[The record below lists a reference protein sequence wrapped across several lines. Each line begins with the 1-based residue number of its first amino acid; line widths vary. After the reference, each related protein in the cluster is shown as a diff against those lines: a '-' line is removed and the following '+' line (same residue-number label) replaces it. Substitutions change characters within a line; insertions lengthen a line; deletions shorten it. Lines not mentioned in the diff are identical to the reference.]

1 MSLTKVTFAMT
12 SGAPIN
18 VKDYGAIGDGVTDD
32 TIAIQAAL
40 TAGAGILTVFEEG
53 ATYKVTSGLIAYGA
67 IEGNNST
74 LMFYGAAI
82 YSLLYTNS
90 AGNIKNFVIDG
101 TNVTSCARGL
111 AVDTDFAQEGWN
123 YYELTIQNISNTDNT
138 QPAEG
143 ASFFRFSGATQ
154 TTGYFDIKINV
165 FNITATANGVVGDNG
180 GAAMGVGFSCN
191 GPSQNVNVVI
201 HDSIIKNISPAE
213 DSIGIYLLTGDHT
226 LASAKGWYVIQDCE
240 VYDSEKYS
248 YKLQA
253 PNVLV
258 RRCLADNTNKA
269 LSENFTCYGH
279 NVIYQNCVVTNCQ
292 GEGFVSHGPGTTLL
306 NGRVEGD
313 SNATSLRLYPAALNF
328 RCDGLVIETTG
339 TFSPVGFSRMYLDI
353 GNFADFDNIRISGS
367 TNTGTGIIA
376 LGTGKLKLSNV
387 TIIGFERGIEFPYGS
402 VTAWLDTLEIQVAGV
417 SSYGIYRLGNTAN
430 FIRIRDSR
438 IIADFIGI
446 FTDSSAGANSAIV
459 DIDASSVVAGTHGI
473 LSPSSS
479 RITNC
484 LIQSA
489 NVTGSGIGAV
499 NSVYRNNQITNFATG
514 IDISNTTTA
523 EMSDNVTIGSTVP
536 YATAGYTPFVNV
548 NNFSR

>member
-1 MSLTKVTFAMT
+1 M
-12 SGAPIN
+12 
-18 VKDYGAIGDGVTDD
+18 
-32 TIAIQAAL
+32 
-40 TAGAGILTVFEEG
+40 
-53 ATYKVTSGLIAYGA
+53 
-67 IEGNNST
+67 
-74 LMFYGAAI
+74 
-82 YSLLYTNS
+82 
-90 AGNIKNFVIDG
+90 
-101 TNVTSCARGL
+101 
-111 AVDTDFAQEGWN
+111 
-123 YYELTIQNISNTDNT
+123 
-138 QPAEG
+138 
-143 ASFFRFSGATQ
+143 
-154 TTGYFDIKINV
+154 
-165 FNITATANGVVGDNG
+165 
-180 GAAMGVGFSCN
+180 
-191 GPSQNVNVVI
+191 
-201 HDSIIKNISPAE
+201 
-213 DSIGIYLLTGDHT
+213 
-226 LASAKGWYVIQDCE
+226 
-240 VYDSEKYS
+240 
-248 YKLQA
+248 
-253 PNVLV
+253 
-258 RRCLADNTNKA
+258 
-269 LSENFTCYGH
+269 
-279 NVIYQNCVVTNCQ
+279 
-292 GEGFVSHGPGTTLL
+292 L

-353 GNFADFDNIRISGS
+353 GNYADFDNIRISGT

-484 LIQSA
+484 LIESA